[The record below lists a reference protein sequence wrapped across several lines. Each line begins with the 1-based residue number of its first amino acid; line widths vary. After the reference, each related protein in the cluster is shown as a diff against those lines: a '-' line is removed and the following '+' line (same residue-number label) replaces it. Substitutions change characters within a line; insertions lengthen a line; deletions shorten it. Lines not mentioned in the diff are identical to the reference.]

1 MTYNFYFY
9 FFKNLFIYLFFFF
22 FFFWVLGRGHSHP
35 LSPMNPSL
43 CDMILLIFFLT
54 IIDPP
59 IV

>member
-9 FFKNLFIYLFFFF
+9 FLKNLFIYLFFLG
-22 FFFWVLGRGHSHP
+22 VLGRGHSHP